1 MCTTAHTV
9 IFLLL
14 FVQIRLNIPELAFV
28 RRNNKTSN
36 LMLPQ
41 LAILAFPPLLTS
53 SIYNISLPILFASI
67 FITNLATNLGG
78 DPTLRGGEVK

>member
-1 MCTTAHTV
+1 M
-9 IFLLL
+9 
-14 FVQIRLNIPELAFV
+14 

-36 LMLPQ
+36 LKLPQ
-41 LAILAFPPLLTS
+41 LAILEFPPLLTS

-67 FITNLATNLGG
+67 FITNLATSLGG